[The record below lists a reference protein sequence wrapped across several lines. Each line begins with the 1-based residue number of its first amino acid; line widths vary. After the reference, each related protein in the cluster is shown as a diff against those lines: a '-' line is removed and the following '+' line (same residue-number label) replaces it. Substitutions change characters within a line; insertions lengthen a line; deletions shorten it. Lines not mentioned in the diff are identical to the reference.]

1 MELEWEWGIN
11 QLWLLHL
18 ASQKEKLAESSQE
31 PQTLVFQNNTV
42 SQNKPTSLKHLS
54 E

>member
-1 MELEWEWGIN
+1 MELEREWGIN
-11 QLWLLHL
+11 QLWLRHL
-18 ASQKEKLAESSQE
+18 ASQKEKSSQE